1 MSEKKKIGFYWCAA
15 CGGCEVSVLD
25 INEMIFDVVEQADIV
40 FWPCAMDPKYED
52 VKAMDEDE
60 MDFIF
65 INGSVRLEENK
76 EMVELLRKKAK
87 NVVAYGSCSSIG
99 GLFGLG
105 NLHSRKELLET
116 GYSTKS
122 TDGDTVP
129 KRKSQVEEG
138 ELELPGMLPHI
149 KPLDQVVEV
158 DYYILGCPPL
168 PVQLEEAFPALL
180 DDDVEVDK
188 YEFISEKSVCDE
200 CPMEREE
207 KKIEKLVPIQE
218 KTDID
223 PDQCLL
229 DQGVLCMG
237 PATAGMCEAACPSV
251 GHPCIGCNGPTREV
265 ADQGGRMASALA
277 SVIGIE
283 GEERMSTEELREA
296 IASVRDPTGSFYRFS
311 LPSSILQHKRGD
323 IDE

>member
-1 MSEKKKIGFYWCAA
+1 MSKKTIGFYWCAA

-25 INEMIFDVVEQADIV
+25 IDEMILDVVEQADIK
-40 FWPCAMDPKYED
+40 FWPCAMDPKYDD
-52 VKAMDEDE
+52 VKAMDD
-60 MDFIF
+60 DTFDYIF
-65 INGSVRLEENK
+65 INGSIRSDENE
-76 EMVELLRKKAK
+76 EMVKLLRKKSK

-105 NLHSRKELLET
+105 NLHSSQELLDK
-116 GYSTKS
+116 GYNTIS
-122 TDGDTVP
+122 TDEGP
-129 KRKSQVEEG
+129 MPQKMSEVEEG
-138 ELELPGMLPHI
+138 ELELPELTSHVS
-149 KPLDQVVEV
+149 KLDDVIEV
-158 DYYILGCPPL
+158 DYYIPGCPPL
-168 PVQLEEAFPALL
+168 PVQLEKAFPALL
-180 DDDVEVDK
+180 DDDTEVGK
-188 YEFISEKSVCDE
+188 YDFISEKSVCDE

-218 KTDID
+218 KMDID

-277 SVIGIE
+277 SVIAVE
-283 GEERMSTEELREA
+283 GEERKTEEEIRDA
-296 IASVRDPTGSFYRFS
+296 MDSIRDPTGSFYRFS
-311 LPSSILQHKRGD
+311 LPSSILKYKRGD
-323 IDE
+323 TDE

>member
-158 DYYILGCPPL
+158 DYYIPGCPPL